1 MANFKKEIETIL
13 KDGIKEYGTR
23 YHTQEKLVW
32 YYWSHR
38 YTKEECYESIRE
50 WYYSHN
56 HQSKDWQK
64 SPDRVLRNLKSAIE
78 SLYRNAQSKGYQ
90 PHSNH
95 NKYLTVGD
103 VRNIVQMTSDYR
115 MQKFI
120 FSLLEYALRTR
131 DSKNRFRLP
140 IKAILKFECCSW
152 RSYSEKMEFCE
163 SVGLIQKVR
172 EYYRQQ
178 GRARTY
184 LTNYTFNKDSEQVNS
199 LEEGLK
205 DILDSKTL
213 KLTHSWR
220 VRGKIR
226 KA

>member
-1 MANFKKEIETIL
+1 MSGFKKGIETIL

-23 YHTQEKLVW
+23 YDTQSKLVW
-32 YYWSHR
+32 HYWSLG
-38 YTKEECYESIRE
+38 YTKEECYESICE
-50 WYYSHN
+50 WYHSYN

-64 SPDRVLRNLKSAIE
+64 SPDRVLRNVKSAIE
-78 SLYRNAQSKGYQ
+78 SLYRNAPPKGHQ
-90 PHSNH
+90 PHSKH
-95 NKYLTVGD
+95 NKYLAVED
-103 VRNIVQMTSDYR
+103 VRNIVQMTRDYR

-120 FSLLEYALRTR
+120 FSLLEHALRTR

-152 RSYSEKMEFCE
+152 RSYSEKMAFCE
-163 SVGLIQKVR
+163 SIGLIQKVR
-172 EYYRQQ
+172 EYYRQE

-184 LTNYTFNKDSEQVNS
+184 LINYVFNEGGEQINS

-205 DILDSKTL
+205 KILDSKTL
-213 KLTHSWR
+213 KLRYSWR
-220 VRGKIR
+220 VLGKIR

>member
-1 MANFKKEIETIL
+1 MSNFRKQIAAIL

-23 YHTQEKLVW
+23 YDTQSKLVW
-32 YYWSHR
+32 HYWSLG
-38 YTKEECYESIRE
+38 YTKEECYESIWE

-64 SPDRVLRNLKSAIE
+64 SPDRVLRNLQSAIE
-78 SLYRNAQSKGYQ
+78 SLYRNAPPKGYQ
-90 PHSNH
+90 PHPKH
-95 NKYLTVGD
+95 KKYLTVAD
-103 VRNIVQMTSDYR
+103 VRNIVHMATDYR

-120 FSLLEYALRTR
+120 FSLLENALRTR

-152 RSYSEKMEFCE
+152 RSYSEKMAFCE
-163 SVGLIQKVR
+163 SIGLTQKVR
-172 EYYRQQ
+172 EYYRQE

-184 LTNYTFNKDSEQVNS
+184 LINYVFNEDGEQVNS

-205 DILDSKTL
+205 EILDSKTL
-213 KLTHSWR
+213 KLRYSWR
-220 VRGKIR
+220 VLGKIR
-226 KA
+226 KV